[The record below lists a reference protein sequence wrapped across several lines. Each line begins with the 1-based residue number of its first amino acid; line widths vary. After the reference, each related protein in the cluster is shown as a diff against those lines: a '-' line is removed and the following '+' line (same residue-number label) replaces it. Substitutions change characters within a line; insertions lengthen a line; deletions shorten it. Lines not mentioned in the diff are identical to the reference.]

1 MGDILWLLIETI
13 LYIAVGL
20 AAIYLISHL
29 ALWFWGLF
37 KEIANLPTSDSLG
50 SDPDKEV
57 SYDKP
62 PESNKEINFE
72 NSEVYSKENKN
83 I

>member
-1 MGDILWLLIETI
+1 MVDILWLLIETI

-29 ALWFWGLF
+29 ALWLWGLL
-37 KEIANLPTSDSLG
+37 KEIVNPPISDGLEQGPS
-50 SDPDKEV
+50 KEV
-57 SYDKP
+57 SYDDRT
-62 PESNKEINFE
+62 ESNEEINFE
-72 NSEVYSKENKN
+72 NSEVSSNENKN

>member
-1 MGDILWLLIETI
+1 MVDLLWLLIETI

-29 ALWFWGLF
+29 ALWFWGLL
-37 KEIANLPTSDSLG
+37 KELVHPPTSDSLET
-50 SDPDKEV
+50 DTNKEV
-57 SYDKP
+57 SYDDLH
-62 PESNKEINFE
+62 ESNEKANFE
-72 NSEVYSKENKN
+72 NSEVYSNENKN

>member
-1 MGDILWLLIETI
+1 MVDILWLLIETI

-29 ALWFWGLF
+29 VLWFWGLL
-37 KEIANLPTSDSLG
+37 KEIANPPTLDSL
-50 SDPDKEV
+50 DQ
-57 SYDKP
+57 
-62 PESNKEINFE
+62 IL
-72 NSEVYSKENKN
+72 

>member
-1 MGDILWLLIETI
+1 MVDILWLLIVGI

-29 ALWFWGLF
+29 ALWFWGLL
-37 KEIANLPTSDSLG
+37 KEIANPPTSDSLE
-50 SDPDKEV
+50 PNPKIEV
-57 SYDKP
+57 SHDDLHETKQ
-62 PESNKEINFE
+62 EVNFE
-72 NSEVYSKENKN
+72 SSEVYSNANKD

>member
-1 MGDILWLLIETI
+1 MVDILWLLIETI

-29 ALWFWGLF
+29 VLWFWGLL
-37 KEIANLPTSDSLG
+37 KEIANPPTSDILE
-50 SDPDKEV
+50 PNPNIEV
-57 SYDKP
+57 SYDDP
-62 PESNKEINFE
+62 PQSNEEVNFE
-72 NSEVYSKENKN
+72 TSTVYSNENKN

>member
-1 MGDILWLLIETI
+1 MVDLLWLLIETI

-20 AAIYLISHL
+20 AAIYLVSHI

-37 KEIANLPTSDSLG
+37 KEIVNPPTSDSLET
-50 SDPDKEV
+50 DTNKEV
-57 SYDKP
+57 SYDDLH
-62 PESNKEINFE
+62 ESNEKANFE
-72 NSEVYSKENKN
+72 NSEVYSNENKN